1 MDSKETILIEIIPKI
16 KSYLLDTNI
25 SPKSYNDFISR
36 NKNIFVINLYN
47 VSTITE
53 EDIRLLYTTIEQ
65 NIDADDQTL
74 VAIFSYIGYKFEQT
88 VKEEISTSLSFN
100 DKNTTDEMTY
110 NLYDLFF
117 NTLDMY
123 LRQKKISILVNDD
136 VRGDV
141 IVSYKNSDL
150 VSSFNAEL
158 EPEIKKIPFNMK
170 NLLPYLEKNL
180 DQLRFSKKYLDFA
193 YLCRH
198 IGIPISKKSIIC
210 DMYFFIK

>member
-1 MDSKETILIEIIPKI
+1 
-16 KSYLLDTNI
+16 
-25 SPKSYNDFISR
+25 
-36 NKNIFVINLYN
+36 
-47 VSTITE
+47 
-53 EDIRLLYTTIEQ
+53 
-65 NIDADDQTL
+65 
-74 VAIFSYIGYKFEQT
+74 
-88 VKEEISTSLSFN
+88 
-100 DKNTTDEMTY
+100 
-110 NLYDLFF
+110 
-117 NTLDMY
+117 MY